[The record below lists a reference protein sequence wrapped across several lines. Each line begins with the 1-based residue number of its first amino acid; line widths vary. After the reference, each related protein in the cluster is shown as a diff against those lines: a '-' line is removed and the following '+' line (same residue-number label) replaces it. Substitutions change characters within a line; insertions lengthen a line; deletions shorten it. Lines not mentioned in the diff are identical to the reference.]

1 MILYASPYLICLL
14 DHVYLHVLMMFEQI
28 NTQLIPPST
37 DLLNSLPSG
46 RDIHSPPGAYKLP
59 SLDDE
64 QLAQMRA
71 PPDDTG
77 SISGDS
83 DEEGDEGLEQPQT
96 PGAYPERTDSAY
108 Y

>member
-1 MILYASPYLICLL
+1 MLEVKWVRMN
-14 DHVYLHVLMMFEQI
+14 DTI
-28 NTQLIPPST
+28 NTQLIPPSS

-46 RDIHSPPGAYKLP
+46 RDIHSPPGPYKLP
-59 SLDDE
+59 ALDDE

-77 SISGDS
+77 SISGES
-83 DEEGDEGLEQPQT
+83 DEEEGDEGLGETHT
-96 PGAYPERTDSAY
+96 PGAYPERTESAY